1 VGCKVGSFIKTLRFL
16 SGPRSWIVGPYVG
29 MRVPFK
35 LLQFQYDQ
43 YVPVLRLRISLMYLL
58 GSSNA
63 AVAFF
68 FAGSLK
74 KSGL

>member
-1 VGCKVGSFIKTLRFL
+1 MPS
-16 SGPRSWIVGPYVG
+16 
-29 MRVPFK
+29 K